1 MIAIIFLILFLIQIL
16 ISNRLIIDSFSRK
29 ISFIYLLWWG
39 TAIVISTFDP
49 AELYSVSMKTYMLLL
64 INVWAFNWGFLCF
77 GKIKKI
83 RLKVTTDNSFYN
95 LVIGNNKMI
104 LLLMLACIVTYYY
117 AMKFALIIKLY
128 GAGEGRMMRFEAG
141 ELFTSNLEVYLYDF
155 LIKPFTQF
163 VMLIVACML
172 LSKIKRIIL
181 LLSVLFLFLY
191 ASVGNGR
198 GGLIVFLFYCFI
210 IYYLRRELYYI
221 NLLASKRKKWN
232 FGVVSFVCL
241 FVGVGIIVVVISYMT
256 AQRMGFD
263 TFSAEVVKIGFE
275 ELKSQAVW
283 YFLGSFRAL
292 DYSFRA
298 NYESITGF
306 WYGRA
311 TMGGIDNLLKL
322 VIHYL
327 GGSYTIAHDEIGHLL
342 QNSKISVGNGIIF
355 NYAYTNIIFHYLDFG
370 YVGVLLFPF
379 LYGFIVRYSIYKFTQ
394 KPTLLT
400 LGIMIYLV
408 YISMFNI
415 FSWEFQKPS
424 SIIYVLL
431 LLFFQYV
438 YSHKFVILKLNGKKK
453 GLCRH
458 EC

>member
-1 MIAIIFLILFLIQIL
+1 
-16 ISNRLIIDSFSRK
+16 
-29 ISFIYLLWWG
+29 
-39 TAIVISTFDP
+39 
-49 AELYSVSMKTYMLLL
+49 
-64 INVWAFNWGFLCF
+64 
-77 GKIKKI
+77 
-83 RLKVTTDNSFYN
+83 
-95 LVIGNNKMI
+95 
-104 LLLMLACIVTYYY
+104 
-117 AMKFALIIKLY
+117 
-128 GAGEGRMMRFEAG
+128 
-141 ELFTSNLEVYLYDF
+141 
-155 LIKPFTQF
+155 
-163 VMLIVACML
+163 ML
-172 LSKIKRIIL
+172 LSKIKRRIL

-283 YFLGSFRAL
+283 YFLGPFRAL